1 MHIVYI
7 VVALTMN
14 LAEFG
19 SRRLQQPA
27 NVNFEPIKRGL
38 KSDFLFFEPFPC
50 QLCCFSYQISL
61 LEHQEISK
69 TITKVLIDRRM
80 VIMLINI
87 LVTIGDEDGDD
98 GEPGAWPD
106 LAR

>member
-1 MHIVYI
+1 
-7 VVALTMN
+7 MN
-14 LAEFG
+14 MAEYG

-61 LEHQEISK
+61 LEHQKISK
-69 TITKVLIDRRM
+69 INNKGADRQ
-80 VIMLINI
+80 
-87 LVTIGDEDGDD
+87 EDGDHVD
-98 GEPGAWPD
+98 KHIGNYW
-106 LAR
+106 